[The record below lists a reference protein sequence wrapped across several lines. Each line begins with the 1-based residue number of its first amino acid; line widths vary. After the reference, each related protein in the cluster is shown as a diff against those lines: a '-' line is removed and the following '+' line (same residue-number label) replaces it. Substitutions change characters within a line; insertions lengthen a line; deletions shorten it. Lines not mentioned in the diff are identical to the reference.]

1 MRLGQAIDDWC
12 QLGGYELEGRW
23 DASCRRIVQAGLEE
37 VAPRAA
43 TALSG
48 GERKRLVLDVLFESD
63 AAVLL
68 LDEPDNFLDVPAK
81 LELEARIAASNKT
94 IVLISHD
101 RDLLAAA
108 ATTILTLD
116 APGTWT
122 HGASHR
128 TYPEARERRQAL
140 LGDRLE
146 Q

>member
-1 MRLGQAIDDWC
+1 
-12 QLGGYELEGRW
+12 
-23 DASCRRIVQAGLEE
+23 
-37 VAPRAA
+37 
-43 TALSG
+43 
-48 GERKRLVLDVLFESD
+48 LFESD

-108 ATTILTLD
+108 ATTILMLD

-122 HGASHR
+122 HGASYR

>member
-1 MRLGQAIDDWC
+1 
-12 QLGGYELEGRW
+12 
-23 DASCRRIVQAGLEE
+23 
-37 VAPRAA
+37 
-43 TALSG
+43 
-48 GERKRLVLDVLFESD
+48 
-63 AAVLL
+63 
-68 LDEPDNFLDVPAK
+68 
-81 LELEARIAASNKT
+81 
-94 IVLISHD
+94 VLISHD

-122 HGASHR
+122 HGASYR